1 LDFGVVLDAISPY
14 TQVDWGKLFSIVVV
28 ILIAL
33 VALRLLKIAVTG
45 VANTIMEYDKDKDRE
60 SAQKAKTLSQVVKGA
75 GRVVIFSIAI
85 LTILSIS
92 GQDITP
98 LLASAGIAGIA
109 IGFGAQNLVKDW
121 LGGFFIL
128 FENQYSVDDVI
139 QVGEYSGLV
148 EKMDLRRTVLR
159 CLDGSVIVIP
169 NGDVRVVT
177 NFTKEWSRVVMDV
190 AISYETDID
199 KAIDV
204 LKSVGSELR
213 ADEEFGKLIVDTP
226 EVLGVEALGEYHVTL
241 RMLVKTLPLQQWMVA
256 RALRARIKKA
266 FDREGISI
274 PPYPH
279 RVTIAKIQPMD
290 AAEGRL
296 ATLVT
301 QRERSE

>member
-1 LDFGVVLDAISPY
+1 MDFGVVLDAISPY

-199 KAIDV
+199 KAIMC
-204 LKSVGSELR
+204 SN
-213 ADEEFGKLIVDTP
+213 
-226 EVLGVEALGEYHVTL
+226 
-241 RMLVKTLPLQQWMVA
+241 PLAQSCA
-256 RALRARIKKA
+256 R
-266 FDREGISI
+266 
-274 PPYPH
+274 
-279 RVTIAKIQPMD
+279 TN
-290 AAEGRL
+290 L
-296 ATLVT
+296 A
-301 QRERSE
+301 S

>member
-1 LDFGVVLDAISPY
+1 MDPNVVVATVGSFV
-14 TQVDWGKLFSIVVV
+14 QVDWGKLVSIVFVLLV
-28 ILIAL
+28 AL
-33 VALRLLKIAVTG
+33 LALRLLRIAVHGITS
-45 VANTIMEYDKDKDRE
+45 TIMERDKDKDRE
-60 SAQKAKTLSQVVKGA
+60 SAQKAKTLSQVVDAA
-75 GRVVIFSIAI
+75 GRVAIFTVAV
-85 LTILSIS
+85 LTLLSIG

-139 QVGEYSGLV
+139 KVGEHTGLV

-169 NGDVRVVT
+169 NGEVRVVT
-177 NFTKEWSRVVMDV
+177 NLTKEWSRVVMDV
-190 AISYETDID
+190 GISYDADID
-199 KAIDV
+199 KAIEV
-204 LKSVGSELR
+204 LRSVGTELC
-213 ADEEFGKLIVDTP
+213 ADEEIGKLVADTP
-226 EVLGVEALGEYHVTL
+226 EVLGVEALGEYQVTL
-241 RMLVKTLPLQQWMVA
+241 RMLVKTLPLQQWKVA

-274 PPYPH
+274 PYPH
-279 RVTIAKIQPMD
+279 RVTIAKIQPMEAKEQQL
-290 AAEGRL
+290 AA
-296 ATLVT
+296 LVT